1 MLVFDS
7 FFSIPVISQIVSIGM
22 GSQEG
27 REVEAAE
34 KSKPIIWIETCRRG
48 GRWGWVG
55 SRRQVKT
62 PIWTQT
68 TVLCL

>member
-34 KSKPIIWIETCRRG
+34 NLSQSFG
-48 GRWGWVG
+48 
-55 SRRQVKT
+55 
-62 PIWTQT
+62 
-68 TVLCL
+68 